1 MATLSD
7 MTSSKFNILAY
18 GQPMSGKTRFIG
30 TILRAL
36 SKLHSTGKSRA
47 YIFNCDTEDNLLPL
61 RLLFPDIASQIDYDQ
76 YTGPEGYEAMLKK
89 VVALRKDC
97 PYDLVVVEN
106 GGQFHRMIFDYIMKV
121 NGRTDADGARI
132 QDWGLASERVKV
144 RLKEILALQAC
155 VYVTFHQQIEKDEI
169 FGRATG
175 KLLVPGKFLPDEVP
189 PMFNMFLHFMV
200 SAKVGGE
207 PDYWI
212 QCATD
217 NLWPAGDKTAALN
230 FRESPD
236 FEAML
241 AKITKA
247 KEGLA
252 KKEEVKK

>member
-1 MATLSD
+1 MAVLSD

-18 GQPMSGKTRFIG
+18 GQPMCGKTRFIG
-30 TILRAL
+30 TMIKAL
-36 SKLHSTGKSRA
+36 SKLNSTGKSRC

-61 RLLFPDIASQIDYDQ
+61 RLIFPDLASSIEYDQ
-76 YTGPEGYEAMLKK
+76 YEGATGYEALLKK
-89 VVALRKDC
+89 IVALRKEC
-97 PYDLVVVEN
+97 PYDLVVLEN

-121 NGRTDADGARI
+121 NGRSDSDGARI

-144 RLKEILALQAC
+144 RLKEILSLQAC

-175 KLLVPGKFLPDEVP
+175 KLLIPGKFLPDEVP

-217 NLWPAGDKTAALN
+217 NLWPAGDKTDSLL
-230 FRESPD
+230 FREEPD
-236 FEAML
+236 FGLML
-241 AKITKA
+241 DKIIKA
-247 KEGLA
+247 KSGLGKEI
-252 KKEEVKK
+252 KK